1 MLVRRPIRER
11 ELPNFVCGRMPTSFR
26 NDEGYRLLSFDVVI
40 DGNHGCLADIGVP
53 FQHPLDVT
61 RINVFAA
68 RIEHLVGP
76 ADKVMKIV
84 LVKTEYIPSN
94 IEPVCRNRCRDI
106 GSIVISEHNGRAL
119 YLQHAFVG
127 IPFVASY

>member
-1 MLVRRPIRER
+1 MLVRGSIRER
-11 ELPNFVCGRMPTSFR
+11 ELPDVVFGRMPASFR
-26 NDEGYRLLSFDVVI
+26 NDEGYWLLSFDVII
-40 DGNHGCLADIGVP
+40 DGNHSGLADIAVP
-53 FQHPLDVT
+53 FQHSFDVT
-61 RINVFAA
+61 RINVFAP

-76 ADKVMKIV
+76 ADKVMKTV

-106 GSIVISEHNGRAL
+106 GAIVVSEHNGWAL

-127 IPFVASY
+127 ISLVASD

>member
-1 MLVRRPIRER
+1 MLVRRSIRER
-11 ELPNFVCGRMPTSFR
+11 EFPDVVFGRIPASFR
-26 NDEGYRLLSFDVVI
+26 NDEGYRLLSFDIVI
-40 DGNHGCLADIGVP
+40 NRNHGGLADIGVP
-53 FQHPLDVT
+53 FQHAFDVT
-61 RINVFAA
+61 RINVFAP
-68 RIEHLVGP
+68 RIEHLIGP
-76 ADKVMKIV
+76 ADKVMKTV

-106 GSIVISEHNGRAL
+106 GTIVIAEHNGWAL